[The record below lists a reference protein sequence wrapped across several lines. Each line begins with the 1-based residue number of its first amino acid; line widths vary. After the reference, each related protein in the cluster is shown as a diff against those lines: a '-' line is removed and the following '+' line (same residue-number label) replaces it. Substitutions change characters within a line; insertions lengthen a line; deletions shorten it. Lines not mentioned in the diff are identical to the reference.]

1 MSVEQ
6 HRQQYTLLRDSLYQV
21 YKSQLGF
28 EYGYATMYRYM
39 KLEMGLSQ
47 PKIEHRNL
55 VYAKGMIMKNLNDYT
70 LYRLSINPPLESRA
84 LPKMFLQ

>member
-1 MSVEQ
+1 
-6 HRQQYTLLRDSLYQV
+6 
-21 YKSQLGF
+21 
-28 EYGYATMYRYM
+28 
-39 KLEMGLSQ
+39 MGLAQ